1 MLSKVHKM
9 IALLRKFQCIFHFN
23 DKIYKIFVR
32 PHLHYSDVVY
42 GKVLM
47 NRNFQEQLLYRTP
60 LEDCF

>member
-9 IALLRKFQCIFHFN
+9 IALLRKFQYIFHFN

-32 PHLHYSDVVY
+32 PRLDYGDVVY
-42 GKVLM
+42 DKVSM
-47 NRNFQEQLLYRTP
+47 NRNFQEQLLYRTS